1 MGNKNSKKKCDGNIK
16 RGGSQE
22 TAEEPE
28 RMGRIFIGDGKE
40 RHFNVRLF
48 VGTRVLMVTLHNW
61 GEGVDGKAAWEESW
75 HSVYRWE
82 ATIGQQGEAEAVT
95 LAKSGLPPTSLV

>member
-1 MGNKNSKKKCDGNIK
+1 
-16 RGGSQE
+16 
-22 TAEEPE
+22 
-28 RMGRIFIGDGKE
+28 MGRIFIGDGKE
-40 RHFNVRLF
+40 RYFNVRLF

-82 ATIGQQGEAEAVT
+82 ATTRAAGRGRGSNSRKVWT
-95 LAKSGLPPTSLV
+95 STNFPGLIDRL